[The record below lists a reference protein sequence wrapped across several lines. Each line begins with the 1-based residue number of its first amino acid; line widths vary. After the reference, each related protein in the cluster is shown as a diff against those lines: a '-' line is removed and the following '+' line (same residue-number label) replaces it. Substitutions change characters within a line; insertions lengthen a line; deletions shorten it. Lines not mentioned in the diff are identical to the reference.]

1 MLHLELVQE
10 EQEILSQLLQRS
22 LAALEIE
29 IRHTDHQEFKT
40 LLKHRRELLQGLL
53 AKVPQPLAVAA

>member
-29 IRHTDHQEFKT
+29 IRHTDHQEFKV